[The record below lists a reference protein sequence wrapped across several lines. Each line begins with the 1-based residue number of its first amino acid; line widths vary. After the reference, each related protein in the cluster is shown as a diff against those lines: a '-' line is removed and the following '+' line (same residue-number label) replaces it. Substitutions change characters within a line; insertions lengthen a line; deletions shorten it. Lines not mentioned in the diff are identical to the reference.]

1 MICSQCAREGT
12 RLVGK
17 TSYPS
22 DCSSCIAESLIYGDN
37 HPMGIMTYERAAKH
51 CSCLANNHEGEIISN
66 KSPKFDKIAED
77 HKNQLQEEEETRRE
91 ANFVEEQKR
100 QEAIEYYTNR
110 VAELKKLDES
120 GPEWI
125 LKEKHNG

>member
-1 MICSQCAREGT
+1 
-12 RLVGK
+12 
-17 TSYPS
+17 
-22 DCSSCIAESLIYGDN
+22 
-37 HPMGIMTYERAAKH
+37 MTYERAAKH